1 MNSIIIHDI
10 TEVISNRTVDWSRFD
25 NKTVLVTG
33 ANGMLPS
40 YIVYTLLMLV
50 IQKHMKIKVIAQ
62 VRNKSKGEIVF
73 KDFLDCENFALLVQ
87 DVQTPYSMNED
98 VDFVV
103 HAASQASP
111 KYYETDPVGT
121 LMANVQGTINILKLA
136 VEKQCESV
144 LFFSSSEIYGKS
156 TITNISENDY
166 GYLDPTSIRS
176 CYAESKR
183 MGEQLCCAWNAQ
195 YGTHCKSV
203 RVFHTYGP
211 NMNLDDGRVFADFV
225 KNVINSEDIIL
236 KSHGRA
242 KRAYCYVTDATVAF
256 FKILLDGVDN
266 MSYNMGNPNQ
276 EVSVLELSSILVN
289 LYPQKGLKVKIEL
302 DERNQMHNSAVESVL
317 PDIQRL
323 SELGWSP
330 QISITEGFKRVIDSK
345 INK

>member
-1 MNSIIIHDI
+1 MNGIIVKDI
-10 TEVISNRTVDWSRFD
+10 SEIISNHIVDWSRFN

-40 YIVYTLLMLV
+40 YIVYTFLSLV
-50 IQKHMKIKVIAQ
+50 IQKHMNIKVIAQ
-62 VRNKSKGEIVF
+62 VRNKTKGENVF
-73 KDFLDCENFALLVQ
+73 KDFLDCENFTLLVQ
-87 DVQTPYSMNED
+87 DVQTPYSLEGN
-98 VDFVV
+98 VDYVI

-111 KYYETDPVGT
+111 RFYQVDPVGT

-136 VEKQCESV
+136 KEKRCESV

-156 TITNISENDY
+156 EKPKISENDY

-195 YGTHCKSV
+195 FGTHCKSV
-203 RVFHTYGP
+203 RIFHTYGP

-225 KNVINSEDIIL
+225 KNIINNEDIVL
-236 KSHGRA
+236 KSNGSA

-266 MSYNMGNPNQ
+266 ISYNMGNPNQ

-289 LYPQKGLKVKIEL
+289 MYPQKGLQVKIEL
-302 DERNQMHNSAVESVL
+302 DNKSQTHKSAVESAL

-330 QISITEGFKRVIDSK
+330 QISIKEGFKRVIDSK
-345 INK
+345 MK